1 MISHK
6 ITGGNFANFET
17 PRNKQDAGLRRSP
30 RSHAARGLETR
41 RGPKASGQE
50 EEAEAAKREVS
61 QHV

>member
-6 ITGGNFANFET
+6 KTGGNFANFET

-30 RSHAARGLETR
+30 RSHAARGLET
-41 RGPKASGQE
+41 PKASEQE
-50 EEAEAAKREVS
+50 EEEAEAEAAKREVS